1 MRIAQ
6 IVYKVDHLTQAVK
19 AAEKKGYMVEYGQ
32 KKNPY
37 NAFIYQIFYE
47 GLSTKKIGK

>member
-37 NAFIYQIFYE
+37 NAFIYFPE
-47 GLSTKKIGK
+47 GPYID